1 MFVFFPAIHLSLN
14 ILQICFH
21 ISDILFL
28 ISLIKCHKSA
38 LSYFSILTLSSEV
51 LGGNGPFVW
60 VLPNHDAASWYK
72 MLPIPVSSPPL
83 FRHMH
88 ISFSSHQ
95 LACQVQQR
103 SDSGKKLARNCAQSC
118 RSHVENSCGHSSWGQ
133 ASHEVVRRSRDG
145 RDILPIMQVRSI
157 APDCQLFSM

>member
-60 VLPNHDAASWYK
+60 VLPNHDSASWYK
-72 MLPIPVSSPPL
+72 MLPSP
-83 FRHMH
+83 
-88 ISFSSHQ
+88 SHHHP
-95 LACQVQQR
+95 C
-103 SDSGKKLARNCAQSC
+103 SDTCTYPFLHTSWHVKCSKEVTQGRNWRGTVLRAAGAMW
-118 RSHVENSCGHSSWGQ
+118 RTAVATAAG
-133 ASHEVVRRSRDG
+133 VR
-145 RDILPIMQVRSI
+145 LPMKWREE
-157 APDCQLFSM
+157 AEMGGTYCP